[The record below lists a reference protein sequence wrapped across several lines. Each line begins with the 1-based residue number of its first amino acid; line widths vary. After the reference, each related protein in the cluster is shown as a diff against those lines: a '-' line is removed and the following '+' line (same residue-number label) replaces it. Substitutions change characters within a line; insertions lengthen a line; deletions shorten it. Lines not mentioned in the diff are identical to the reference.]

1 MSALALVDT
10 EAALSGQS
18 STSTVSKEEVDEAV
32 KRHLAQS
39 GISNTKIP
47 ERTWLAALVHRLLRS
62 PTVRIVVFGQV
73 ISLLLC
79 GTGVAS
85 SYIAQDGVNVPT
97 TQSFINY
104 FLLAVIFIPVS
115 IYRREFVPAF
125 KARWWIYMLIAAVDV
140 EANFAFVKAYQYTS
154 LTSIQVLDCF
164 TIPCVIILGRIF
176 LKTPFPLKKLA
187 SVVVCLGGIACL
199 ITADV
204 TTSRNDGPAGWIST
218 TQRT

>member
-1 MSALALVDT
+1 MTDSEPLVLTADPRDADESKKLVTDPLLACDDT
-10 EAALSGQS
+10 KSKS
-18 STSTVSKEEVDEAV
+18 S
-32 KRHLAQS
+32 R
-39 GISNTKIP
+39 ISHF
-47 ERTWLAALVHRLLRS
+47 LHS
-62 PTVRIVVFGQV
+62 PTLRIVVFGQI

-115 IYRREFVPAF
+115 IYRGEFVPAF
-125 KARWWIYMLIAAVDV
+125 KARWWIYLLIAAVDV

-204 TTSRNDGPAGWIST
+204 TTSRNDGPAGAFSAVSFT
-218 TQRT
+218 NTHRAS